1 MECRWN
7 KGRATAAQLAP
18 ALSSY
23 YMAETYR
30 GDLRR
35 GVRVVATGERAAE
48 QVAYRHPSKRT
59 AALPRDLDIVRELT
73 RIGYVE
79 GRNVIYAVRAAAGNS
94 SQLPQVARE
103 LAATKPDV
111 IVGSGSPAAT
121 ALFGATRDIPIV
133 MTVVGDPTA
142 LGLTDSISRPT
153 HNVTGFTIAGP
164 SLAEKRLELLHDI
177 VPGLHKVAYLWVRE
191 AHWRPC
197 KSRVRTAAGVLGVT
211 LVSLPLTSDTDIASA
226 FARTDKEQ
234 ATAMLV
240 EADPL
245 TLRFNGAIVDECLI
259 RNLPCM
265 DSWPIEVRNGGL
277 ISYGPAEIEN
287 NAGAA
292 NYVDRILKGAK
303 VAELPFEEPTQF
315 KLAINLR
322 AARSIGL
329 VFPPTVLALADEVI
343 E

>member
-1 MECRWN
+1 VQQQRNWHQLYLPIIWRKLIAVIC
-7 KGRATAAQLAP
+7 GAAFVWSLP
-18 ALSSY
+18 ASAQQSRSLI
-23 YMAETYR
+23 
-30 GDLRR
+30 GILRN
-35 GVRVVATGERAAE
+35 G
-48 QVAYRHPSKRT
+48 T

-79 GRNVIYAVRAAAGNS
+79 GRNVIYAVRAAAGDS

-177 VPGLHKVAYLWVRE
+177 VPGLHKVAYLWVPGSPLATLLE
-191 AHWRPC
+191 
-197 KSRVRTAAGVLGVT
+197 SRVRTAAGVLGVT